1 MKISAMRKTG
11 HILSGGAGEDLVKEV
26 TFETGL
32 DGTKK
37 RGNFRKKRT
46 WKSERSWFV

>member
-1 MKISAMRKTG
+1 MKISAMMKTG
-11 HILSGGAGEDLVKEV
+11 YILSGGAGEDLVKEV

-32 DGTKK
+32 YGTKK
-37 RGNFRKKRT
+37 KRNFRNKRT